1 MKHQP
6 IEWKHDY
13 ELGIE
18 DVDFQ
23 HHCFLNLINRL
34 FYELEKTKDANY
46 RNALINELSAYAKF
60 HFISEENMMYR
71 AGYPGLEEHQRIHCE
86 LIEKISNKE
95 SYFWVEQSLHNTR
108 VLMNFLLNWFF
119 HHTLNEDRLFAN
131 YLNSNEKPD

>member
-34 FYELEKTKDANY
+34 FDELETTKDANY
-46 RNALINELSAYAKF
+46 RNALLNELSAYAKF
-60 HFISEENMMYR
+60 HFISEENMMYQ
-71 AGYPGLEEHQRIHCE
+71 AGYPGLEEHQKLHCE
-86 LIEKISNKE
+86 LIERLFNKE
-95 SYFWVEQSLHNTR
+95 SYLWIEQSLHNTR
-108 VLMNFLLNWFF
+108 VLMNFLLDWFF
-119 HHTLNEDRLFAN
+119 HHTLNEDKLFAN
-131 YLNSNEKPD
+131 YLKNKNAD